1 MADEQFPAAVTA
13 LEEYHNIEQQM
24 AEPEVASNPDK
35 MRKLGRR
42 HAELGAIVSAYT
54 AYKQVKDDLEAAR
67 EMASEDPDFA
77 EEAKRLEGELPAAE
91 EKLRTALIPRD
102 PDDARDTIMEIK
114 AGTGGEEAALFAG
127 DLLRMYMRYAE
138 KRGWSVTVQ
147 SENTTELGG
156 VKDVQLAIRAKGT
169 PAPED
174 GVWASLK
181 YEGGVHRVQRIPVT
195 ESQGR
200 IQTSAA
206 GVIVFPEADEDDDE
220 IEIDPKDLK
229 IDIFMS
235 SGPGG
240 QSVNTTYSAVRMT
253 HIPTGITVN
262 MQDEKSQIQN
272 RAAALRVLKSRLLA
286 MKHEQEAAEAA
297 DMRHSQVRSLDR
309 SERIRTY
316 NFPENRIVDHR
327 TNYKAYNLDAVLD
340 GDLDGLIVRIRAF
353 DIGKADGCLFGEVK
367 RAVDVAHEFPARD
380 RGLGGIVAG
389 RGGGVDDAELVERGH
404 IGLRPVRVDVGRE
417 RCRDSAGEQGRRQK
431 GGEKSFQFQK

>member
-1 MADEQFPAAVTA
+1 MADEQFPAAQA
-13 LEEYHNIEQQM
+13 ALKEYQSLEEQM
-24 AEPEVASNPDK
+24 ASPEVVTDPNK

-42 HAELGAIVSAYT
+42 HAELGGIVNAYN
-54 AYKQVKDDLEAAR
+54 AYLAVKNDLEAAR

-77 EEAKRLEGELPAAE
+77 AEAKRLESALPDVE

-127 DLLRMYMRYAE
+127 DLLRMYTRYAE
-138 KRGWSVTVQ
+138 KRGWTVSVQ

-156 VKDVQLAIRAKGT
+156 VKDVQVAIRAKGT

-181 YEGGVHRVQRIPVT
+181 YEGGVHRVQRVPVT

-206 GVIVFPEADEDDDE
+206 GVIVFPEADDDNDE
-220 IEIDPKDLK
+220 IDIDPKDLK

-253 HIPTGITVN
+253 HIPTGIVVS

-340 GDLDGLIVRIRAF
+340 GDLQAVIDS
-353 DIGKADGCLFGEVK
+353 DIQADEADRL
-367 RAVDVAHEFPARD
+367 AH
-380 RGLGGIVAG
+380 
-389 RGGGVDDAELVERGH
+389 
-404 IGLRPVRVDVGRE
+404 
-417 RCRDSAGEQGRRQK
+417 QQ
-431 GGEKSFQFQK
+431 

>member
-1 MADEQFPAAVTA
+1 MASEEFPAAKTA
-13 LEEYHNIEQQM
+13 LEEYENIERQM
-24 AEPEVASNPDK
+24 GEQEVWSNPDK

-42 HAELGAIVSAYT
+42 QAQLGTIVNAYRT
-54 AYKQVKDDLEAAR
+54 WLNIRNDLDAAQ
-67 EMASEDPDFA
+67 EMAGEDPDFA
-77 EEAKRLEGELPAAE
+77 QEAKRLEFELPEVE

-102 PDDARDTIMEIK
+102 PDDARDVIMEIK
-114 AGTGGEEAALFAG
+114 AGAGGEEAALFAG

-138 KRGWSVTVQ
+138 KRGWSVTIQ
-147 SENTTELGG
+147 SENSTELGG
-156 VKDVQLAIRAKGT
+156 VKDVQMAIRAKGN
-169 PAPED
+169 PSPEE

-253 HIPTGITVN
+253 HIPTGIVVS

-272 RAAALRVLKSRLLA
+272 RASALRVLKSRLLA

-340 GDLDGLIVRIRAF
+340 GDLQAVIDS
-353 DIGKADGCLFGEVK
+353 DIQADE
-367 RAVDVAHEFPARD
+367 
-380 RGLGGIVAG
+380 
-389 RGGGVDDAELVERGH
+389 
-404 IGLRPVRVDVGRE
+404 
-417 RCRDSAGEQGRRQK
+417 EQRLASQ
-431 GGEKSFQFQK
+431 QQQQ

>member
-1 MADEQFPAAVTA
+1 
-13 LEEYHNIEQQM
+13 
-24 AEPEVASNPDK
+24 
-35 MRKLGRR
+35 
-42 HAELGAIVSAYT
+42 
-54 AYKQVKDDLEAAR
+54 
-67 EMASEDPDFA
+67 
-77 EEAKRLEGELPAAE
+77 
-91 EKLRTALIPRD
+91 
-102 PDDARDTIMEIK
+102 MEIK

-138 KRGWSVTVQ
+138 KRGWTVTLQ

-220 IEIDPKDLK
+220 IEIDQKDLK

-253 HIPTGITVN
+253 HIPTGIVVS

-272 RAAALRVLKSRLLA
+272 RARTARVEEPPARHEARGGSRTGR
-286 MKHEQEAAEAA
+286 
-297 DMRHSQVRSLDR
+297 RHASLPGAFAG
-309 SERIRTY
+309 S
-316 NFPENRIVDHR
+316 FR
-327 TNYKAYNLDAVLD
+327 TNPHLQ
-340 GDLDGLIVRIRAF
+340 F
-353 DIGKADGCLFGEVK
+353 PGEPY
-367 RAVDVAHEFPARD
+367 RRPSYE
-380 RGLGGIVAG
+380 LQ
-389 RGGGVDDAELVERGH
+389 GVQ
-404 IGLRPVRVDVGRE
+404 P
-417 RCRDSAGEQGRRQK
+417 
-431 GGEKSFQFQK
+431 

>member
-1 MADEQFPAAVTA
+1 MAEADDFPAAQMA
-13 LEEYHNIEQQM
+13 LDEYHEIERQM
-24 AEPEVASNPDK
+24 SQPEVASNPDK
-35 MRKLGRR
+35 IRKLGRWR
-42 HAELGAIVSAYT
+42 AELGQIVSAYES
-54 AYKQVKDDLEAAR
+54 YKQIRDDLEAAQ
-67 EMASEDPDFA
+67 EFASEDESFA
-77 EEAKRLEGELPAAE
+77 QEAQRLEAELPEAT

-114 AGTGGEEAALFAG
+114 AGAGGEEAALFAG
-127 DLLRMYMRYAE
+127 DLLRMYTRYAE
-138 KRGWSVTVQ
+138 KRGWSTEIMSQ
-147 SENTTELGG
+147 NMTELGG
-156 VKDVQLAIRAKGT
+156 VKDIQIAFRSKGAVA
-169 PAPED
+169 PAD

-206 GVIVFPEADEDDDE
+206 GVIVFPEADDDDDE
-220 IEIDPKDLK
+220 IEVDPKDLK

-253 HIPTGITVN
+253 HIPTGIVVS

-272 RAAALRVLKSRLLA
+272 RQAALRVLKSRLLA
-286 MKHEQEAAEAA
+286 MKHEEEAQEAA

-340 GDLDGLIVRIRAF
+340 GDLQAVIDS
-353 DIGKADGCLFGEVK
+353 DIKADE
-367 RAVDVAHEFPARD
+367 EARLASQNKQD
-380 RGLGGIVAG
+380 
-389 RGGGVDDAELVERGH
+389 
-404 IGLRPVRVDVGRE
+404 
-417 RCRDSAGEQGRRQK
+417 
-431 GGEKSFQFQK
+431 

>member
-1 MADEQFPAAVTA
+1 M
-13 LEEYHNIEQQM
+13 
-24 AEPEVASNPDK
+24 
-35 MRKLGRR
+35 
-42 HAELGAIVSAYT
+42 
-54 AYKQVKDDLEAAR
+54 
-67 EMASEDPDFA
+67 
-77 EEAKRLEGELPAAE
+77 
-91 EKLRTALIPRD
+91 
-102 PDDARDTIMEIK
+102 
-114 AGTGGEEAALFAG
+114 
-127 DLLRMYMRYAE
+127 
-138 KRGWSVTVQ
+138 Q

-220 IEIDPKDLK
+220 IEIDQKDLK

-253 HIPTGITVN
+253 HIPTGIVVS

-286 MKHEQEAAEAA
+286 MKHEEEAAQAA

-340 GDLDGLIVRIRAF
+340 GDLQAVIDS
-353 DIGKADGCLFGEVK
+353 DIQADE
-367 RAVDVAHEFPARD
+367 AAR
-380 RGLGGIVAG
+380 LAN
-389 RGGGVDDAELVERGH
+389 
-404 IGLRPVRVDVGRE
+404 
-417 RCRDSAGEQGRRQK
+417 QK
-431 GGEKSFQFQK
+431 

>member
-1 MADEQFPAAVTA
+1 MA
-13 LEEYHNIEQQM
+13 LGEYHEIERQM
-24 AEPEVASNPDK
+24 SQPEVASNPDK
-35 MRKLGRR
+35 IRKLGRR
-42 HAELGAIVSAYT
+42 HAELGQIVSAYES
-54 AYKQVKDDLEAAR
+54 YRQIRDDLEAAQ
-67 EMASEDPDFA
+67 EFASEDESFA
-77 EEAKRLEGELPAAE
+77 QEAQRLEAELPEAT

-114 AGTGGEEAALFAG
+114 AGAGGEEAALFAG
-127 DLLRMYMRYAE
+127 DLLRMYTRYAE
-138 KRGWSVTVQ
+138 KRGWSTEIMSQ
-147 SENTTELGG
+147 NMTELGG
-156 VKDVQLAIRAKGT
+156 VKDIQIAFRSKGAVA
-169 PAPED
+169 PAD

-206 GVIVFPEADEDDDE
+206 GVIVFPEADDDDDE
-220 IEIDPKDLK
+220 IEVDPKDLK

-253 HIPTGITVN
+253 HIPTGIVVS

-272 RAAALRVLKSRLLA
+272 RQAALRVLKSRLLA
-286 MKHEQEAAEAA
+286 MKHEEEAQEAA

-340 GDLDGLIVRIRAF
+340 GDLQAVIDS
-353 DIGKADGCLFGEVK
+353 DIKADE
-367 RAVDVAHEFPARD
+367 EARLASQD
-380 RGLGGIVAG
+380 KQ
-389 RGGGVDDAELVERGH
+389 D
-404 IGLRPVRVDVGRE
+404 
-417 RCRDSAGEQGRRQK
+417 
-431 GGEKSFQFQK
+431 

>member
-1 MADEQFPAAVTA
+1 MIWKPPRKWPPKTPISPTRRSD
-13 LEEYHNIEQQM
+13 
-24 AEPEVASNPDK
+24 SNP
-35 MRKLGRR
+35 
-42 HAELGAIVSAYT
+42 
-54 AYKQVKDDLEAAR
+54 
-67 EMASEDPDFA
+67 
-77 EEAKRLEGELPAAE
+77 ELPAAE
-91 EKLRTALIPRD
+91 DKLRTALIPRD

-127 DLLRMYMRYAE
+127 DLLRMYTRYAE
-138 KRGWSVTVQ
+138 KRGWSVNIQ

-156 VKDVQLAIRAKGT
+156 VKDVQIAIRAKGT

-174 GVWASLK
+174 GVWASMK

-253 HIPTGITVN
+253 HLPTGITVN

-272 RAAALRVLKSRLLA
+272 RAAAAARA
-286 MKHEQEAAEAA
+286 EIPPAGHEA
-297 DMRHSQVRSLDR
+297 
-309 SERIRTY
+309 
-316 NFPENRIVDHR
+316 
-327 TNYKAYNLDAVLD
+327 
-340 GDLDGLIVRIRAF
+340 
-353 DIGKADGCLFGEVK
+353 
-367 RAVDVAHEFPARD
+367 
-380 RGLGGIVAG
+380 
-389 RGGGVDDAELVERGH
+389 
-404 IGLRPVRVDVGRE
+404 
-417 RCRDSAGEQGRRQK
+417 
-431 GGEKSFQFQK
+431 

>member
-114 AGTGGEEAALFAG
+114 AGTGGEEAALFA
-127 DLLRMYMRYAE
+127 
-138 KRGWSVTVQ
+138 
-147 SENTTELGG
+147 G

-340 GDLDGLIVRIRAF
+340 GDLQAVIDS
-353 DIGKADGCLFGEVK
+353 DIQADE
-367 RAVDVAHEFPARD
+367 AD
-380 RGLGGIVAG
+380 RLAN
-389 RGGGVDDAELVERGH
+389 
-404 IGLRPVRVDVGRE
+404 
-417 RCRDSAGEQGRRQK
+417 QK
-431 GGEKSFQFQK
+431 

>member
-1 MADEQFPAAVTA
+1 MADDQFPKAAKA
-13 LEEYHNIEQQM
+13 LEEYRSIEEQM
-24 AEPEVASNPDK
+24 ADPTIVSDPGK
-35 MRKLGRR
+35 LRKLGRR
-42 HAELGAIVSAYT
+42 RAELAGIVT
-54 AYKQVKDDLEAAR
+54 AYQSWLQVRDDLEAAQ
-67 EMASEDPDFA
+67 EMAGEDPEFA
-77 EEAKRLEGELPAAE
+77 EEAKRLEDELPQVE
-91 EKLRTALIPRD
+91 DKLKTALIPRD
-102 PDDARDTIMEIK
+102 PDDARDVIMEIK

-127 DLLRMYMRYAE
+127 DLLRMYTRYAE
-138 KRGWSVTVQ
+138 KRGWNVVVQ
-147 SENTTELGG
+147 SENATELGG
-156 VKDVQLAIRAKGT
+156 VKDVQIALRAKSVNS
-169 PAPED
+169 PEE

-181 YEGGVHRVQRIPVT
+181 YEGGVHRVQRVPVT

-220 IEIDPKDLK
+220 IVIEPKDLK
-229 IDIFMS
+229 IDTFMA

-240 QSVNTTYSAVRMT
+240 QCVNTTYSAVRMT
-253 HIPTGITVN
+253 HIPTGIVVS

-340 GDLDGLIVRIRAF
+340 GDLQAVIDS
-353 DIGKADGCLFGEVK
+353 DIQADE
-367 RAVDVAHEFPARD
+367 
-380 RGLGGIVAG
+380 
-389 RGGGVDDAELVERGH
+389 AERL
-404 IGLRPVRVDVGRE
+404 
-417 RCRDSAGEQGRRQK
+417 ANQQ
-431 GGEKSFQFQK
+431 

>member
-1 MADEQFPAAVTA
+1 MAEADDFPAARMA
-13 LEEYHNIEQQM
+13 LDEYHEIERQM
-24 AEPEVASNPDK
+24 SQPEVASDPDK
-35 MRKLGRR
+35 IRKLGRR
-42 HAELGAIVSAYT
+42 HAELGQIVSAYES
-54 AYKQVKDDLEAAR
+54 YRQIRDDLEAAQ
-67 EMASEDPDFA
+67 EFASEDESFA
-77 EEAKRLEGELPAAE
+77 QEAQRLEADLPEAAE
-91 EKLRTALIPRD
+91 KLCTALIPRD

-114 AGTGGEEAALFAG
+114 AGAGGEEAALFAG
-127 DLLRMYMRYAE
+127 DLLRMYTRYAE
-138 KRGWSVTVQ
+138 KRGWSAEIMSQ
-147 SENTTELGG
+147 NMTELGG
-156 VKDVQLAIRAKGT
+156 VKDIQIAFRSKGAVA
-169 PAPED
+169 PAD

-206 GVIVFPEADEDDDE
+206 GVIVFPEADDDDDE
-220 IEIDPKDLK
+220 IEVDPKDLK

-253 HIPTGITVN
+253 HIPTGIVVS

-272 RAAALRVLKSRLLA
+272 RQAALRVLKSRLLA
-286 MKHEQEAAEAA
+286 MKHEEEAQEAA

-340 GDLDGLIVRIRAF
+340 GDLQAVIDS
-353 DIGKADGCLFGEVK
+353 DIKADE
-367 RAVDVAHEFPARD
+367 EAR
-380 RGLGGIVAG
+380 
-389 RGGGVDDAELVERGH
+389 LVSQNKQ
-404 IGLRPVRVDVGRE
+404 D
-417 RCRDSAGEQGRRQK
+417 
-431 GGEKSFQFQK
+431 

>member
-156 VKDVQLAIRAKGT
+156 VRT
-169 PAPED
+169 CSWPSAP
-174 GVWASLK
+174 K
-181 YEGGVHRVQRIPVT
+181 
-195 ESQGR
+195 
-200 IQTSAA
+200 
-206 GVIVFPEADEDDDE
+206 
-220 IEIDPKDLK
+220 
-229 IDIFMS
+229 
-235 SGPGG
+235 
-240 QSVNTTYSAVRMT
+240 
-253 HIPTGITVN
+253 
-262 MQDEKSQIQN
+262 
-272 RAAALRVLKSRLLA
+272 ALRRRRTACGLPSSTKAACTACSASPSPNRRDVSRL
-286 MKHEQEAAEAA
+286 
-297 DMRHSQVRSLDR
+297 
-309 SERIRTY
+309 
-316 NFPENRIVDHR
+316 PP
-327 TNYKAYNLDAVLD
+327 
-340 GDLDGLIVRIRAF
+340 
-353 DIGKADGCLFGEVK
+353 
-367 RAVDVAHEFPARD
+367 PA
-380 RGLGGIVAG
+380 
-389 RGGGVDDAELVERGH
+389 
-404 IGLRPVRVDVGRE
+404 
-417 RCRDSAGEQGRRQK
+417 
-431 GGEKSFQFQK
+431 

>member
-1 MADEQFPAAVTA
+1 MADEQFPAAQA
-13 LEEYHNIEQQM
+13 ALKEYQSLEEQM
-24 AEPEVASNPDK
+24 ASPEVVTDPNK

-42 HAELGAIVSAYT
+42 HAELGGIVNAYN
-54 AYKQVKDDLEAAR
+54 AYLAVKNDLEAAR

-77 EEAKRLEGELPAAE
+77 AEAKRLESELPDVE

-127 DLLRMYMRYAE
+127 DLLRMYTRYAE
-138 KRGWSVTVQ
+138 KRGWTVSVQ

-156 VKDVQLAIRAKGT
+156 VKDVQVAIRAKGT

-181 YEGGVHRVQRIPVT
+181 YEGGVHRVQRVPVT

-206 GVIVFPEADEDDDE
+206 GVIVFPEADDDNDE
-220 IEIDPKDLK
+220 IDIDPKDLK

-253 HIPTGITVN
+253 HIPTGIVVS

-340 GDLDGLIVRIRAF
+340 GDLQAVIDS
-353 DIGKADGCLFGEVK
+353 DIQADEADRL
-367 RAVDVAHEFPARD
+367 AH
-380 RGLGGIVAG
+380 
-389 RGGGVDDAELVERGH
+389 
-404 IGLRPVRVDVGRE
+404 
-417 RCRDSAGEQGRRQK
+417 QQ
-431 GGEKSFQFQK
+431 

>member
-1 MADEQFPAAVTA
+1 MADEQFPAAATA
-13 LEEYHNIEQQM
+13 LEEYQSIEEQM
-24 AEPEVASNPDK
+24 ASPEVVSNPDK
-35 MRKLGRR
+35 LRKLGRR

-54 AYKQVKDDLEAAR
+54 AYKQVKDDLAAAQ
-67 EMASEDPDFA
+67 EMAGEDADFA
-77 EEAKRLEGELPAAE
+77 EEAKRLEDELPGVE

-127 DLLRMYMRYAE
+127 DLLRMYTRYAE
-138 KRGWSVTVQ
+138 KRGWSVNVQ

-156 VKDVQLAIRAKGT
+156 VKDVQIAIRAKGT

-174 GVWASLK
+174 GVWASMK

-253 HIPTGITVN
+253 HLPTGITVN

-340 GDLDGLIVRIRAF
+340 GDLQAVIDS
-353 DIGKADGCLFGEVK
+353 DIQADE
-367 RAVDVAHEFPARD
+367 AD
-380 RGLGGIVAG
+380 RLAN
-389 RGGGVDDAELVERGH
+389 
-404 IGLRPVRVDVGRE
+404 
-417 RCRDSAGEQGRRQK
+417 QK
-431 GGEKSFQFQK
+431 

>member
-1 MADEQFPAAVTA
+1 MADEQFPAAQA
-13 LEEYHNIEQQM
+13 ALKEYQSLEEQM
-24 AEPEVASNPDK
+24 ASPEVVTDPNK

-42 HAELGAIVSAYT
+42 HAELGGIVN
-54 AYKQVKDDLEAAR
+54 AYKAYLAVKNDLEAAR

-77 EEAKRLEGELPAAE
+77 AEAKRLENELPDVE

-127 DLLRMYMRYAE
+127 DLLRMYTRYAE
-138 KRGWSVTVQ
+138 KRGWTVSVQ

-156 VKDVQLAIRAKGT
+156 VKDVQVAIRAKGT

-181 YEGGVHRVQRIPVT
+181 YEGGVHRVQRVPVT

-206 GVIVFPEADEDDDE
+206 GVIVFPEADDDNDE
-220 IEIDPKDLK
+220 IDIDPKDLK

-253 HIPTGITVN
+253 HIPTGIVVS

-340 GDLDGLIVRIRAF
+340 GDLQAVIDS
-353 DIGKADGCLFGEVK
+353 DIQADEADRL
-367 RAVDVAHEFPARD
+367 AH
-380 RGLGGIVAG
+380 
-389 RGGGVDDAELVERGH
+389 
-404 IGLRPVRVDVGRE
+404 
-417 RCRDSAGEQGRRQK
+417 QQ
-431 GGEKSFQFQK
+431 

>member
-1 MADEQFPAAVTA
+1 MAEDQEFPAAQTA
-13 LEEYHNIEQQM
+13 LEEYRRIEREMSSQ
-24 AEPEVASNPDK
+24 EVASDPAAI
-35 MRKLGRR
+35 RKLGRR
-42 HAELGAIVSAYT
+42 HAQLGSIVSAYQ
-54 AYKQVKDDLEAAR
+54 AYLQIRENLEAAH
-67 EMASEDPDFA
+67 EMAGEDADFA
-77 EEAKRLEGELPAAE
+77 AEAKSLEAQLVPAE
-91 EKLRTALIPRD
+91 EKLRRALIPRD
-102 PDDARDTIMEIK
+102 PDDVRDVIMEIK
-114 AGTGGEEAALFAG
+114 AGSGGDEAALFAA
-127 DLLRMYMRYAE
+127 DLLRMYTRYAE
-138 KRGWSVTVQ
+138 KRGWTTSIQ
-147 SENTTELGG
+147 SENSTELGG
-156 VKDVQLAIRAKGT
+156 YKDVQMAIRAKGT
-169 PAPED
+169 PSPED

-220 IEIDPKDLK
+220 IEVDPKDLK

-253 HIPTGITVN
+253 HVPTGIVVS

-316 NFPENRIVDHR
+316 NYPENRIVDHR
-327 TNYKAYNLDAVLD
+327 TNYKAYNLDQVLD
-340 GDLDGLIVRIRAF
+340 GDLQAVIDS
-353 DIGKADGCLFGEVK
+353 DIQADE
-367 RAVDVAHEFPARD
+367 AAR
-380 RGLGGIVAG
+380 LA
-389 RGGGVDDAELVERGH
+389 
-404 IGLRPVRVDVGRE
+404 
-417 RCRDSAGEQGRRQK
+417 Q
-431 GGEKSFQFQK
+431 

>member
-1 MADEQFPAAVTA
+1 MADEQFPAAQA
-13 LEEYHNIEQQM
+13 ALKEYQSLEEQM
-24 AEPEVASNPDK
+24 ASPEVVTDPNK

-42 HAELGAIVSAYT
+42 HAELGGIVNAYN
-54 AYKQVKDDLEAAR
+54 AYLAVKNDLEAAK
-67 EMASEDPDFA
+67 EMAAEDPDFA
-77 EEAKRLEGELPAAE
+77 AEAKRLESELPDVE

-127 DLLRMYMRYAE
+127 DLLRMYTRYAE
-138 KRGWSVTVQ
+138 KRGWTVSVQ

-156 VKDVQLAIRAKGT
+156 VKDMQVAIRAKGT

-181 YEGGVHRVQRIPVT
+181 YEGGVHRVQRVPVT

-206 GVIVFPEADEDDDE
+206 GVIVFPEADDDNDE
-220 IEIDPKDLK
+220 IDIDPKDLK

-253 HIPTGITVN
+253 HIPTGIVVS

-340 GDLDGLIVRIRAF
+340 GDLQAVIDS
-353 DIGKADGCLFGEVK
+353 DIQADEADRL
-367 RAVDVAHEFPARD
+367 AH
-380 RGLGGIVAG
+380 
-389 RGGGVDDAELVERGH
+389 
-404 IGLRPVRVDVGRE
+404 
-417 RCRDSAGEQGRRQK
+417 QQ
-431 GGEKSFQFQK
+431 

>member
-114 AGTGGEEAALFAG
+114 AGTGGEEAALF
-127 DLLRMYMRYAE
+127 
-138 KRGWSVTVQ
+138 
-147 SENTTELGG
+147 
-156 VKDVQLAIRAKGT
+156 
-169 PAPED
+169 
-174 GVWASLK
+174 
-181 YEGGVHRVQRIPVT
+181 VQRIPVT

-340 GDLDGLIVRIRAF
+340 GDLQAVIDS
-353 DIGKADGCLFGEVK
+353 DIQADE
-367 RAVDVAHEFPARD
+367 AD
-380 RGLGGIVAG
+380 RLAN
-389 RGGGVDDAELVERGH
+389 
-404 IGLRPVRVDVGRE
+404 
-417 RCRDSAGEQGRRQK
+417 QK
-431 GGEKSFQFQK
+431 

>member
-1 MADEQFPAAVTA
+1 MA
-13 LEEYHNIEQQM
+13 LGEYHEIERQM
-24 AEPEVASNPDK
+24 SQPEVASNPDK
-35 MRKLGRR
+35 IRKLGRR
-42 HAELGAIVSAYT
+42 HAELGQIVSAYES
-54 AYKQVKDDLEAAR
+54 YRQIRDDLEAAQ
-67 EMASEDPDFA
+67 EFASEDESFA
-77 EEAKRLEGELPAAE
+77 QEAQRLEAELPEAT

-114 AGTGGEEAALFAG
+114 AGAGGEEAALFAG
-127 DLLRMYMRYAE
+127 DLLRMYTRYAE
-138 KRGWSVTVQ
+138 KRGWSTEIMSQ
-147 SENTTELGG
+147 NMTELGG
-156 VKDVQLAIRAKGT
+156 VKDIQIAFRSKGAVA
-169 PAPED
+169 PAD

-206 GVIVFPEADEDDDE
+206 GVIVFPEADDDDDE
-220 IEIDPKDLK
+220 IEVDPKDLK

-253 HIPTGITVN
+253 HIPTGIVVS

-272 RAAALRVLKSRLLA
+272 RQAALCVLKSRLLA
-286 MKHEQEAAEAA
+286 MKHEEEAQEAA

-340 GDLDGLIVRIRAF
+340 GDLQAVIDS
-353 DIGKADGCLFGEVK
+353 DIKADE
-367 RAVDVAHEFPARD
+367 EARLASQNKQD
-380 RGLGGIVAG
+380 
-389 RGGGVDDAELVERGH
+389 
-404 IGLRPVRVDVGRE
+404 
-417 RCRDSAGEQGRRQK
+417 
-431 GGEKSFQFQK
+431 

>member
-1 MADEQFPAAVTA
+1 MADQQFPAAQSA
-13 LEEYHNIEQQM
+13 LEEYQDIERQM
-24 AEPEVASNPDK
+24 SQPEVASDPK
-35 MRKLGRR
+35 AIRKLGRR
-42 HAELGAIVSAYT
+42 HAQLGSIVNAYR
-54 AYKQVKDDLEAAR
+54 AWQHARDDAEAAK
-67 EMASEDPDFA
+67 EMAGEDADFA
-77 EEAKRLEGELPAAE
+77 EEAKRLEALIAPAE
-91 EKLRTALIPRD
+91 EKLRSALIPRD
-102 PDDARDTIMEIK
+102 PDDVRDTIMEIK

-127 DLLRMYMRYAE
+127 DLLRMYTRYAE
-138 KRGWSVTVQ
+138 KRGWSTTIQ
-147 SENTTELGG
+147 SENSTELGG
-156 VKDVQLAIRAKGT
+156 VKDVQVAIRAKGN

-253 HIPTGITVN
+253 HIPTGIVVS

-286 MKHEQEAAEAA
+286 MKHEKEAAEAA

-327 TNYKAYNLDAVLD
+327 TNYKAYNLDQVLD
-340 GDLDGLIVRIRAF
+340 GDLQAVIDS
-353 DIGKADGCLFGEVK
+353 DIQADE
-367 RAVDVAHEFPARD
+367 AARLAKTD
-380 RGLGGIVAG
+380 
-389 RGGGVDDAELVERGH
+389 
-404 IGLRPVRVDVGRE
+404 
-417 RCRDSAGEQGRRQK
+417 
-431 GGEKSFQFQK
+431 

>member
-1 MADEQFPAAVTA
+1 MATADDFPAARMA
-13 LEEYHNIEQQM
+13 LDEYHEIERQM
-24 AEPEVASNPDK
+24 SQPEVASDPDK
-35 MRKLGRR
+35 IRKLGRR
-42 HAELGAIVSAYT
+42 HAELGQIVSAYES
-54 AYKQVKDDLEAAR
+54 YRQIRDDLEAAQ
-67 EMASEDPDFA
+67 EFASEDESFA
-77 EEAKRLEGELPAAE
+77 QEAQRLEAELPEAT

-114 AGTGGEEAALFAG
+114 AGAGGEEAALFAG
-127 DLLRMYMRYAE
+127 DLLRMYTRYAE
-138 KRGWSVTVQ
+138 KRGWSTEIMSQ
-147 SENTTELGG
+147 NMTELCG
-156 VKDVQLAIRAKGT
+156 VKDIQIAFRSKGAVA
-169 PAPED
+169 PAD

-206 GVIVFPEADEDDDE
+206 GVIVFPEADDDDDE
-220 IEIDPKDLK
+220 IEVDPKDLK

-253 HIPTGITVN
+253 HIPTGIVVS

-272 RAAALRVLKSRLLA
+272 RQAALRVLKSRLLA
-286 MKHEQEAAEAA
+286 MKHEEEAQEAA

-340 GDLDGLIVRIRAF
+340 GDLQAVIDS
-353 DIGKADGCLFGEVK
+353 DIKADE
-367 RAVDVAHEFPARD
+367 EARLASQNKQD
-380 RGLGGIVAG
+380 
-389 RGGGVDDAELVERGH
+389 
-404 IGLRPVRVDVGRE
+404 
-417 RCRDSAGEQGRRQK
+417 
-431 GGEKSFQFQK
+431 

>member
-24 AEPEVASNPDK
+24 AEPEVASDPDK

-42 HAELGAIVSAYT
+42 HAECDFCFFTCA
-54 AYKQVKDDLEAAR
+54 AYKQVKDDLEAAK

-77 EEAKRLEGELPAAE
+77 EEAKRLESELPAVE

-138 KRGWSVTVQ
+138 KRGWTVTLQ

-220 IEIDPKDLK
+220 IEIDQKDLK

-253 HIPTGITVN
+253 HIPTGIVVS

-286 MKHEQEAAEAA
+286 MKHEEEAAQAA

-340 GDLDGLIVRIRAF
+340 GDLQAVIDS
-353 DIGKADGCLFGEVK
+353 DIQADEADRL
-367 RAVDVAHEFPARD
+367 AH
-380 RGLGGIVAG
+380 
-389 RGGGVDDAELVERGH
+389 
-404 IGLRPVRVDVGRE
+404 
-417 RCRDSAGEQGRRQK
+417 QK
-431 GGEKSFQFQK
+431 